1 MNLTQLLMNQLMS
14 KNPKMYQEI
23 QKMQKNGT
31 NPQDYLNQIM
41 KNYSPEQ
48 ISKFVQYAQGFGITE
63 EQLNNYGINRNVW
76 YKLEKGGNYGHE
88 YIRNCT
94 YNAYRW

>member
-14 KNPKMYQEI
+14 KNPKMYQEF

-63 EQLNNYGINRNVW
+63 EQLNNYGINRNV
-76 YKLEKGGNYGHE
+76 
-88 YIRNCT
+88 
-94 YNAYRW
+94 

>member
-63 EQLNNYGINRNVW
+63 EQLNSYGINRNV
-76 YKLEKGGNYGHE
+76 
-88 YIRNCT
+88 
-94 YNAYRW
+94 

>member
-63 EQLNNYGINRNVW
+63 EQLNNYGINRNV
-76 YKLEKGGNYGHE
+76 
-88 YIRNCT
+88 
-94 YNAYRW
+94 